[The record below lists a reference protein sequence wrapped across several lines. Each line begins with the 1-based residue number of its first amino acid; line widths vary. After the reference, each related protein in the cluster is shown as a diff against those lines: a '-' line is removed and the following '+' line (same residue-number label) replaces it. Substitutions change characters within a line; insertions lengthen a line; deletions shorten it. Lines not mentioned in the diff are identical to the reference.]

1 MSDRIKIKVKYSV
14 AFDEGETSYELG
26 DVNCENIEEWES
38 LTETEKNKRLQNL
51 IDTEPKV
58 AFILD
63 DYEIE

>member
-1 MSDRIKIKVKYSV
+1 MSERIKIKVKYSV

-26 DVNCENIEEWES
+26 DVNCDTIEEWES
-38 LTETEKNKRLQNL
+38 LAEQERNNRLQNL

-63 DYEIE
+63 NYEVE